1 MEPDVQRAVALAR
14 ELVHRSGALRVS
26 AMVDRGDDRPPAV
39 VALARLGALE
49 VTEDGET
56 RTLPHDAPVAAAPPE
71 LPHVRQLPAIEV
83 DAAQG
88 TVAAPIGGVEML
100 GRALRAGA
108 EALGGR
114 SVVAADYATTDPE
127 SPLGLAARPSGP
139 LAVLLGE
146 EEFELEL
153 DPPAAGLDAPGP

>member
-56 RTLPHDAPVAAAPPE
+56 RTLPHDATVAAPAPE
-71 LPHVRQLPAIEV
+71 LPHVRQLPVIEV
-83 DAAQG
+83 DAREG

-114 SVVAADYATTDPE
+114 SVVAADYPTTDPE
-127 SPLGLAARPSGP
+127 SPLGLAAQPSGT
-139 LAVLLGE
+139 LVVLLGE

-153 DPPAAGLDAPGP
+153 DPPASGL

>member
-56 RTLPHDAPVAAAPPE
+56 RTLPHDAPVAAPAPE

-83 DAAQG
+83 DAREG

-114 SVVAADYATTDPE
+114 SVVAADYATDDPE
-127 SPLGLAARPSGP
+127 SPLGLAAQPSGA
-139 LAVLLGE
+139 LVVLLGE

-153 DPPAAGLDAPGP
+153 DPPATGL

>member
-56 RTLPHDAPVAAAPPE
+56 RTLPHDAPVALGPPD
-71 LPHVRQLPAIEV
+71 LPHLRQLPAIEV
-83 DAAQG
+83 DVAAG
-88 TVAAPIGGVEML
+88 TVAAPLGGVEML
-100 GRALRAGA
+100 GRALRVGA

-114 SVVAADYATTDPE
+114 SVVAADFATTDPE
-127 SPLGLAARPSGP
+127 SPLGLAAMPTGA
-139 LAVLLGE
+139 LVVLLGE
-146 EEFELEL
+146 EEFELDLE
-153 DPPAAGLDAPGP
+153 PPAAGL

>member
-1 MEPDVQRAVALAR
+1 VEVDVQRAVALAR

-26 AMVDRGDDRPPAV
+26 ALVDRGDERPPAV

-56 RTLPHDAPVAAAPPE
+56 RTLPHDAPVAVDAPV
-71 LPHVRQLPAIEV
+71 LPHVRQLPVIEV
-83 DAAQG
+83 DAQEG

-114 SVVAADYATTDPE
+114 SVVAADYATDDPE
-127 SPLGLAARPSGP
+127 SPLGLAAQVSGA
-139 LAVLLGE
+139 LVVLLGE

-153 DPPAAGLDAPGP
+153 DPPAAGP